1 VLLTY
6 LKLRLPITSP
16 NRSKNALDL
25 NKMNLNLKNNVTRIG
40 MIELKLPIIKAISDE
55 KIDLKSDHSKQSLIV
70 ENKTN
75 VVGK

>member
-1 VLLTY
+1 
-6 LKLRLPITSP
+6 
-16 NRSKNALDL
+16 
-25 NKMNLNLKNNVTRIG
+25 MNLNLKNNVTRIG

-70 ENKTN
+70 ENNTN